1 MSCGIYDIRPL
12 AHAREQI
19 KEHKMINAY
28 VNEIKAAGL
37 KLPAGYADDP
47 FNMQVAK
54 LQSVHRKIK

>member
-1 MSCGIYDIRPL
+1 
-12 AHAREQI
+12 
-19 KEHKMINAY
+19 MINAY